1 MTMTEYKYT
10 INNKTKYLT
19 MIHFLIF
26 VGVAAGLFIFVKG
39 GYILAWFISLMVA
52 IIALM
57 TLSIPRK
64 IILSQEGIDICC
76 ISDYTFIPYSEIT
89 SIRIVERKELKFIL
103 PIFAGVG
110 FFGYFGN
117 FLNLKGMDFVKLY
130 AAKWGDFIEITDVY
144 EDKFYIS
151 CDNQSELAERI
162 AREVSLKPDTD
173 NNG

>member
-1 MTMTEYKYT
+1 MMAEYKYT
-10 INNKTKYLT
+10 IDNKTKYLT

-26 VGVAAGLFIFVKG
+26 AGVAAALFIFGKG
-39 GYILAWFISLMVA
+39 GYILAWFISLIVA

-64 IILSQEGIDICC
+64 IILSEEGIDICC

-89 SIRIVERKELKFIL
+89 SIRVVERKELKFMI
-103 PIFAGVG
+103 PIFASVG

-117 FLNLKGMDFVKLY
+117 FLNLKSMDFVKLY
-130 AAKWGDFIEITDVY
+130 ASKWGNFIEITDVY

-151 CDNQSELAERI
+151 CDNQSELVEKI
-162 AREVSLKPDTD
+162 AKEVSLNPDTE